1 MERRELNDLLAFATV
16 ARERSFTRA
25 AGTLGMSAS
34 ALSHAM
40 RGLEQR
46 LGVRLLARTTRSVAP
61 TDAGERLLQSLAPA
75 LAHIE
80 EGLNALDHWRQ
91 STTGSVRITTFAYAA
106 QMVLE
111 PRLPGFLRAHP
122 DVTVEV
128 SIDNGLTDLVAEGFD
143 AGIRFGEHVDKDM
156 IAVRV
161 GPDLRTIVV
170 GTPEYFSRH
179 RPPQTPAE
187 LERHACIGYRLKST
201 GGLLPWE
208 FEQDGRPLNVRTRGP
223 LIADE
228 MPLALAAIRAGVGLG
243 YVMEHEVAEDLAA
256 GTLVQ
261 VLDAWCPRFPGYHL
275 YHPSRRQTP
284 PALRALIDWLKVDAQ
299 PSD

>member
-1 MERRELNDLLAFATV
+1 MERRELNDLLAFAAV

-40 RGLEQR
+40 RGLEAR

-75 LAHIE
+75 LAEIE
-80 EGLNALDHWRQ
+80 DGLNALGQWRQ
-91 STTGSVRITTFAYAA
+91 SAAGTVRITTFSYAA

-111 PRLPGFLRAHP
+111 PKLPAFLLANP
-122 DVTVEV
+122 EVQVEV
-128 SIDNGLTDLVAEGFD
+128 AIDNGLTDLVAEGFD

-170 GTPEYFSRH
+170 GTPDYFSRNP
-179 RPPQTPAE
+179 PPQTPAD
-187 LERHACIGYRLKST
+187 LERHACIGYRLKRT

-208 FEQDGRPLNVRTRGP
+208 FEHAGREISIRTRGP

-228 MPLALAAIRAGVGLG
+228 VPLTLAVVRAGVGLG
-243 YVMEHEVAEDLAA
+243 FVMEHEVADDLAN
-256 GTLVQ
+256 GRLLQ
-261 VLDAWCPRFPGYHL
+261 VLDAYCPTYPGYHL

-284 PALRALIDWLKVDAQ
+284 PALRALIDWLKVVDG
-299 PSD
+299 

>member
-1 MERRELNDLLAFATV
+1 MQRRDLNDLAAFAAV

-25 AGTLGMSAS
+25 AAALGLSPS

-40 RGLEQR
+40 RGLEDR

-61 TDAGERLLQSLAPA
+61 TDAGERLLQSLEPA
-75 LAHIE
+75 LAEIE
-80 EGLNALDHWRQ
+80 QGLLALGEWRG
-91 STTGSVRITTFAYAA
+91 TLAGSVRLTTFSYAA
-106 QMVLE
+106 LMVLE
-111 PRLPGFLRAHP
+111 PKLPGFLLAHP
-122 DVTVEV
+122 GVQVEV

-170 GTPEYFSRH
+170 GTPDYFSRH
-179 RPPQTPAE
+179 PPPRTPAD

-208 FEQDGRPLNVRTRGP
+208 FEHDGRDINMRVRGP

-228 MPLALAAIRAGVGLG
+228 VSLALAATRAGVGLG
-243 YVMEHEVAEDLAA
+243 YVLDHEVAEDLAA
-256 GTLVQ
+256 GRLVQ
-261 VLDAWCPRFPGYHL
+261 VLDAYCPTFPGYHL

-284 PALRALIDWLKVDAQ
+284 PALRALIDWLKVDG
-299 PSD
+299 